1 MNKRELASLVSVD
14 EDDLLEAEREEDVQ
28 EEDLVSPDGALLLRL
43 LVEPARP
50 LVLHVLV
57 LEPVP
62 LRVLG
67 DEILHTH
74 NQRKDIV

>member
-1 MNKRELASLVSVD
+1 MRIRELASLVSVD
-14 EDDLLEAEREEDVQ
+14 KDDLLEAEGEEDVQ